1 MMKYCSSHILLFT
14 HSLTNSI
21 SFNHYT
27 LLLLLLFNFQYDTK
41 RYLINRYLFLG
52 CDLQKKKKKNGGNI
66 CLIVVEE
73 RQSDDFENS
82 KKVDE
87 GMLKSEPSTHLVL

>member
-1 MMKYCSSHILLFT
+1 M
-14 HSLTNSI
+14 
-21 SFNHYT
+21 
-27 LLLLLLFNFQYDTK
+27 
-41 RYLINRYLFLG
+41 FLG